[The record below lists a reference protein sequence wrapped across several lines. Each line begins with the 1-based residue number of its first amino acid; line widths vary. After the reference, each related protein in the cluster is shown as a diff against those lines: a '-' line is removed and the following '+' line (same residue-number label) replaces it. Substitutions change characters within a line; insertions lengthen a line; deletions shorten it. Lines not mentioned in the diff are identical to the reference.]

1 MLTNG
6 GKEKTGSAKD
16 GRGEKDCE
24 ETEEVQMQ
32 PEPSLARIL
41 LGFQSFQEP
50 LFTCP
55 LQKERNLLTAITVA
69 PDLDTCHLDRY
80 YVFKTLWN

>member
-24 ETEEVQMQ
+24 ETEEVQTQ
-32 PEPSLARIL
+32 PQPSPAGAL
-41 LGFQSFQEP
+41 LGLQSS
-50 LFTCP
+50 
-55 LQKERNLLTAITVA
+55 
-69 PDLDTCHLDRY
+69 
-80 YVFKTLWN
+80 